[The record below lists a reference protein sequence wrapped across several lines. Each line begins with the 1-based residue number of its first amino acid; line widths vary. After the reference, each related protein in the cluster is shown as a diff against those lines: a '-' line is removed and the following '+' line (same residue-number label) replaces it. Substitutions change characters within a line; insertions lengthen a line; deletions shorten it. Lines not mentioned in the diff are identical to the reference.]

1 MPLSQARNDKE
12 VLAMLH
18 SPIAK
23 AINYVID
30 KIYDENIGA
39 IHDIVYMAYSPEEY
53 ERTGDFYRAWG
64 AGTTKVVNERT
75 VEGEF
80 KYKPDKMSIGS
91 TDPNSSNYG
100 QHIGLAGDFYGQD
113 ARPYLAELIYNGAT
127 GSLFGDGA
135 FREKRDAWEELN
147 KRIGRRKM
155 KQWMKEGLEAAGLKV
170 QMHNK
175 AIEVTTT
182 KVDQI

>member
-1 MPLSQARNDKE
+1 MQKARNYKE

-113 ARPYLAELIYNGAT
+113 ARSYLAELIYNGAT

-182 KVDQI
+182 KVD

>member
-1 MPLSQARNDKE
+1 MPPSARNNKE

-18 SPIAK
+18 SPISK

-80 KYKPDKMSIGS
+80 KYNPDKMSIGS

-135 FREKRDAWEELN
+135 FRKKRDAWEELN

-175 AIEVTTT
+175 TIEVTTT
-182 KVDQI
+182 KVD

>member
-1 MPLSQARNDKE
+1 MPQARNDKE

-18 SPIAK
+18 SPISK

-80 KYKPDKMSIGS
+80 KYNPDKMSIGS
-91 TDPNSSNYG
+91 TDPKSSNYA
-100 QHIGLAGDFYGQD
+100 QHIGVAGDFYGQD

-135 FREKRDAWEELN
+135 FRKKRDAWEELN
-147 KRIGRRKM
+147 KRIGRHKM

-182 KVDQI
+182 KVD

>member
-1 MPLSQARNDKE
+1 MPPSARNNKE

-18 SPIAK
+18 SPISK

-80 KYKPDKMSIGS
+80 KYNPDKMSIGS

-135 FREKRDAWEELN
+135 FRKKRDAWEELN

-182 KVDQI
+182 KVD

>member
-91 TDPNSSNYG
+91 TEPNSSSYG
-100 QHIGLAGDFYGQD
+100 
-113 ARPYLAELIYNGAT
+113 PYLAELIYNGAT

-182 KVDQI
+182 KVD

>member
-1 MPLSQARNDKE
+1 MPQVRSEDELRRALRQPLQEAVD
-12 VLAMLH
+12 
-18 SPIAK
+18 
-23 AINYVID
+23 YVMD

-80 KYKPDKMSIGS
+80 KYNPDKMSIGS

-147 KRIGRRKM
+147 KRIGKRKM

-182 KVDQI
+182 KVD

>member
-1 MPLSQARNDKE
+1 MPQARNNKE

-75 VEGEF
+75 VEGAF
-80 KYKPDKMSIGS
+80 TYKPDKMSIGS
-91 TDPNSSNYG
+91 TDPNSYNYG
-100 QHIGLAGDFYGQD
+100 QHIGVYGEYKDVD

-127 GSLFGDGA
+127 GGYFGDGA
-135 FREKRDAWEELN
+135 FRKKRDAWEELN

-182 KVDQI
+182 KVD

>member
-1 MPLSQARNDKE
+1 MPPSARNNKE

-80 KYKPDKMSIGS
+80 KYNPDKMSIGS

-135 FREKRDAWEELN
+135 FRKKRDAWEELN

-182 KVDQI
+182 KVD

>member
-91 TDPNSSNYG
+91 TDPNSSSYG

-113 ARPYLAELIYNGAT
+113 ARPYLAELIYNGET

-135 FREKRDAWEELN
+135 FRKKRDAWEELN

-182 KVDQI
+182 KVD